1 MIVRYDRD
9 ITLMD
14 CEALAVQ
21 LGRPVS
27 TIRARCECIASDRA
41 TRRLLFD
48 ADSAAETLAAIK
60 SRVSR
65 PRNLT
70 KSTL

>member
-1 MIVRYDRD
+1 MIVRYERD
-9 ITLMD
+9 VTLMD

-27 TIRARCECIASDRA
+27 TIRARCESIASDCV

-48 ADSAAETLAAIK
+48 AERAAETLAGIK

-65 PRNLT
+65 PRRLT